1 MTEWRKA
8 TNVYLEDLVEG
19 CILLLSVQCLA
30 DLRVDQ
36 GALRRS
42 TLRANSISL
51 RAQHCWHLVVI

>member
-30 DLRVDQ
+30 DLRVVQ
-36 GALRRS
+36 GALRR
-42 TLRANSISL
+42 RG
-51 RAQHCWHLVVI
+51 